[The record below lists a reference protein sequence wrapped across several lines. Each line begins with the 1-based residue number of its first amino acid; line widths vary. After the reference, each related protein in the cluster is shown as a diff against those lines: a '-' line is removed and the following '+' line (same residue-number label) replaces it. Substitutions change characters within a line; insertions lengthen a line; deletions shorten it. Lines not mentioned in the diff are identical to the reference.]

1 MSLLRLLNY
10 CITNSRIPIEGL
22 STVVVVVKREVQPVG
37 ADVVAVVTGLTF
49 RIGGESGQSGDFV
62 KTANPAYT
70 VVTDRAVV
78 KSKRVVYV

>member
-1 MSLLRLLNY
+1 M
-10 CITNSRIPIEGL
+10 
-22 STVVVVVKREVQPVG
+22 VVVVKREVQPVG
-37 ADVVAVVTGLTF
+37 ADVVAGLIF

>member
-1 MSLLRLLNY
+1 M
-10 CITNSRIPIEGL
+10 
-22 STVVVVVKREVQPVG
+22 VVVVKREVQPVG
-37 ADVVAVVTGLTF
+37 ADVVAGLIF
-49 RIGGESGQSGDFV
+49 RIGGESGQSGDLI

>member
-37 ADVVAVVTGLTF
+37 ADVVAGLIF

>member
-37 ADVVAVVTGLTF
+37 ADVVAGLIF
-49 RIGGESGQSGDFV
+49 RIGGESGQSGDLI